1 MVDNQ
6 VDAAQVDAAQVDVAR
21 TLVAGVQASPRQTA
35 HEFVRETLRT
45 AILSGRLPGGTRLV
59 QAEIADMLQVST
71 TPVREALRDLAS
83 EGMIRLDAHRGGV
96 VHELSNEEFVEIYDI
111 RSVLEPAAM
120 RQAVERMT
128 DEVLE
133 RVTRIHQT
141 MAKDPQSDSFVDY
154 NRDFHLAIYDAA
166 ESPRLA
172 GILKGLLDASVMYV
186 NASHQL
192 RPELRDKAVKDHAE
206 IIAALR
212 RGDAEA
218 AASAILEH
226 INIPRSVLLSGE

>member
-1 MVDNQ
+1 MVDN
-6 VDAAQVDAAQVDVAR
+6 QVDAAQVDVAR

-111 RSVLEPAAM
+111 RSVLE
-120 RQAVERMT
+120 
-128 DEVLE
+128 

-186 NASHQL
+186 NASHRL